1 MLDVEGT
8 AACRR
13 RRFKEDEVGALAPEA
28 ARGLCLFWFRLARTR
43 GGGQEAAM
51 LTIRCRSNRPACAF
65 EHIQPQHAQH
75 ILQRPPALPG
85 ARNIHNELPVASRG
99 QDPAFI
105 IANRIAAGT
114 RTEEEDNDAHAR
126 TQISC
131 THTRI

>member
-1 MLDVEGT
+1 
-8 AACRR
+8 
-13 RRFKEDEVGALAPEA
+13 
-28 ARGLCLFWFRLARTR
+28 
-43 GGGQEAAM
+43 
-51 LTIRCRSNRPACAF
+51 
-65 EHIQPQHAQH
+65 
-75 ILQRPPALPG
+75 
-85 ARNIHNELPVASRG
+85 LPVASRG